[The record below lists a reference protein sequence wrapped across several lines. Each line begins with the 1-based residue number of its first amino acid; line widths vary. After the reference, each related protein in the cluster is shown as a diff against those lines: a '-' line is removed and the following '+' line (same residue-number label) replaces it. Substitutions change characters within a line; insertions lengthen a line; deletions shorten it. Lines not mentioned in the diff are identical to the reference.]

1 MFITYRKKSI
11 MTEQL
16 CVTTLLLYIPS
27 LIEDETLCREAC
39 VVGNFAVLSL
49 TAAADTWEVE
59 DDEEDDVDN
68 AGTEVTDMFADG
80 RDTDAGRGGLFG

>member
-1 MFITYRKKSI
+1 

-16 CVTTLLLYIPS
+16 CVTTLLLKVPS

-68 AGTEVTDMFADG
+68 ADIEVVDVFADG
-80 RDTDAGRGGLFG
+80 RDTDTGRGGLFGWVFAP

>member
-1 MFITYRKKSI
+1 ML
-11 MTEQL
+11 QL
-16 CVTTLLLYIPS
+16 YFDIIIPS
-27 LIEDETLCREAC
+27 LIEDETRCREAC

-68 AGTEVTDMFADG
+68 ADSEVTDVFADG
-80 RDTDAGRGGLFG
+80 RDTDAGRGGLFC

>member
-1 MFITYRKKSI
+1 
-11 MTEQL
+11 MTEQI
-16 CVTTLLLYIPS
+16 CVTTLLLNVPS
-27 LIEDETLCREAC
+27 LIEDETLCREAR

-68 AGTEVTDMFADG
+68 ADIEVVDVFADG

>member
-1 MFITYRKKSI
+1 M
-11 MTEQL
+11 
-16 CVTTLLLYIPS
+16 
-27 LIEDETLCREAC
+27 
-39 VVGNFAVLSL
+39 VGNFVVLSL

-68 AGTEVTDMFADG
+68 ADIEVVDVFADG